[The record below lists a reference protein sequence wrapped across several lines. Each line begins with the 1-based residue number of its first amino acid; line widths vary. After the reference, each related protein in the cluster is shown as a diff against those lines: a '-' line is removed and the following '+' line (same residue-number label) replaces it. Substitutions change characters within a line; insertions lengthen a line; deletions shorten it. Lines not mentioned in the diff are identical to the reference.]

1 MRIPL
6 THYAKREIALFGGLG
21 LLATLV
27 TVAACG
33 PLWYL
38 AAIPLAV
45 TVWVFSFFR
54 DPQRRVPQGERLL
67 VSPADGHITAVE
79 TIDAPPE
86 LGVQGQALR
95 ISIFLS
101 VFNCHLN
108 RSPCEAR
115 VERIV
120 YKQGRYLNALRES
133 SAAENEQN
141 ILVLRAAAVDA
152 PILVRQVSGAIA
164 RRIVCEAAEGDT
176 LAAGQRFGMIKFGSR
191 TDLVVPVTT
200 PVDVAVRV
208 GDRVKAGLTVLGQFT

>member
-1 MRIPL
+1 VRIPL
-6 THYAKREIALFGGLG
+6 TGYAKREIVLYGGLG
-21 LLATLV
+21 LLATLG
-27 TVAACG
+27 TVVVCR
-33 PLWYL
+33 PVWYL

-54 DPQRRVPQGERLL
+54 DPERRVPQGERLL
-67 VSPADGHITAVE
+67 VSPADGRITAVE
-79 TIDAPPE
+79 IIDAPPE
-86 LGVQGQALR
+86 LGVPGQALR

-115 VERIV
+115 VERSV
-120 YKQGRYLNALRES
+120 DKPGRYLTALRAS

-141 ILVLRAAAVDA
+141 ILILRAAAVDA

-208 GDRVKAGLTVLGQFT
+208 GDRVKAGLTVLGRFI

>member
-6 THYAKREIALFGGLG
+6 TDYARREIALFGGMG
-21 LLATLV
+21 LIVTAV
-27 TVAACG
+27 TVHVCG
-33 PLWYL
+33 AYWYL

-54 DPQRRVPQGERLL
+54 DPERRVPEGERLL
-67 VSPADGHITAVE
+67 VSPADGRITAIE
-79 TIDAPPE
+79 TLDAPEE
-86 LGVQGQALR
+86 LGVQGQVLR

-108 RSPCEAR
+108 RSPCAAR

-120 YKQGRYLNALRES
+120 YKHGRYLNALR
-133 SAAENEQN
+133 SASAEHNEQN
-141 ILVLRAAAVDA
+141 ILVLRPTAVEG
-152 PILVRQVSGAIA
+152 PILVRQVAGAIA
-164 RRIVCEAAEGDT
+164 RRIVCQAAEGDS

-191 TDLVVPVTT
+191 TDLVVPLAM

-208 GDRVKAGLTVLGQFT
+208 GDCVKAGLTVLGQFT

>member
-1 MRIPL
+1 L
-6 THYAKREIALFGGLG
+6 TRYARREIALYGGLG
-21 LLATLV
+21 LLVTLV
-27 TVAACG
+27 TVAASG

-38 AAIPLAV
+38 ASLPLAV

-54 DPQRRVPQGERLL
+54 DPERRVPEGPRLL
-67 VSPADGHITAVE
+67 VSPADGRITAVE

-86 LGVQGQALR
+86 LGLEGQALR

-115 VERIV
+115 VERII
-120 YKQGRYLNALRES
+120 YKQGRYLNALRDC

-141 ILVLRAAAVDA
+141 ILILRAAAVDA
-152 PILVRQVSGAIA
+152 PVLVRQVSGAIA

-176 LAAGQRFGMIKFGSR
+176 LASGERFGMIKFGSR
-191 TDLVVPVTT
+191 TDLVVPLAT

>member
-1 MRIPL
+1 VCRP
-6 THYAKREIALFGGLG
+6 
-21 LLATLV
+21 V
-27 TVAACG
+27 
-33 PLWYL
+33 WYL

-54 DPQRRVPQGERLL
+54 DPERRVPQGERLL
-67 VSPADGHITAVE
+67 VSPADGRITAVE
-79 TIDAPPE
+79 IIDAPPE
-86 LGVQGQALR
+86 LGVPGQALR

-120 YKQGRYLNALRES
+120 YKPGRYLNALRAS

-141 ILVLRAAAVDA
+141 ILILRAAAVDA

-208 GDRVKAGLTVLGQFT
+208 GDRVKAGLTVLGRFI